1 MDCTPVKR
9 ILLRLLCRK
18 DDLWV
23 VSNTPQFQ
31 SGYPPGQVGD
41 RARAP
46 WVAIARSLWHGPNQ
60 DGK

>member
-1 MDCTPVKR
+1 MKR